1 MPELG
6 GLELAKLMRQR
17 HPEVPLL
24 LMTGFVE
31 EPCSIP
37 AEVPVLS
44 KPFLPRELAHRLEQL
59 LAGKRRARDAGGQGA
74 APGCR

>member
-1 MPELG
+1 
-6 GLELAKLMRQR
+6 
-17 HPEVPLL
+17 
-24 LMTGFVE
+24 
-31 EPCSIP
+31 
-37 AEVPVLS
+37 VLS